1 MFMIYIDN
9 IAILDLQSRRFWNM
23 CI

>member
-1 MFMIYIDN
+1 MIYIDN